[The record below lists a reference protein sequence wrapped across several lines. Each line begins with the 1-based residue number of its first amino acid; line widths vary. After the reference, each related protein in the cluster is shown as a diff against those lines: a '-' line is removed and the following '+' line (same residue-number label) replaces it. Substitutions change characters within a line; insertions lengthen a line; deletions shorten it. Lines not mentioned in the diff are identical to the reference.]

1 MIFIFIMS
9 HSNGLESENQ
19 SNFIVNFI
27 NNILKLENTEV
38 IGIIIRKLAHLFEYF
53 VLGILMFNCLKGYNI
68 KRIILI
74 SLVLCSIY
82 AITDEIH
89 QLYIPGRSGN
99 LIDVMIDA
107 VGSVIGIILYN
118 FMYKK
123 LKYKYCKNNI

>member
-53 VLGILMFNCLKGYNI
+53 VLGCLMINCLKNYRI
-68 KRIILI
+68 KKIILFSI
-74 SLVLCSIY
+74 FLCFIY
-82 AITDEIH
+82 ASTDEIH
-89 QLYIPGRSGN
+89 QIYVPGRSGKS
-99 LIDVMIDA
+99 IDVIIDT